1 MFVLLIYLLL
11 ALAVSFLCSILE
23 AALLSMPPSFVRQ
36 QQQSGSKAGA
46 LLAEIKSNI
55 DRPIAAILTLNTVAH
70 TVGAAGVG
78 AQAVAVFGEA
88 YFGLI
93 SAVLTFLIL
102 VFSEIIPK
110 TIGAQY
116 WRSLTSF
123 TAYTCR
129 AIVVG
134 TLPLVWLSEQLTK
147 LMQPKDII
155 GHGVSRDEVVA
166 LAQVGLSEGVLD
178 ETESRVIGNLIRLRG
193 IRVESIMTPRLVLGM
208 VSDTTTCEGAMAHR
222 ATHRFSRILVYSDSP
237 ENVVGYALR
246 NDILR
251 QVANDEHD
259 KQVGALKRPIRI
271 VSEFATVSSLFR
283 TFVANNEQI
292 ALVVDEFGGTSG
304 VVTME
309 DIIET
314 LLGLEIVDESD
325 RDVDM
330 RELARQRMSERKAG
344 SGAPEEPGV

>member
-1 MFVLLIYLLL
+1 MVLLLTYLLL

-36 QQQSGSKAGA
+36 QQQTGSKAGV
-46 LLAEIKSNI
+46 LLARIKGNI

-93 SAVLTFLIL
+93 SAVLTLLIL

-110 TIGAQY
+110 TIGALY
-116 WRSLTSF
+116 WRPLANF
-123 TAYTCR
+123 TAYACR
-129 AIVVG
+129 AIVVS

-147 LMQPKDII
+147 LLQPKDSLASS
-155 GHGVSRDEVVA
+155 VSRDELVA
-166 LAQVGLSEGVLD
+166 LAKVGLSEGVLD
-178 ETESRVIGNLIRLRG
+178 EAESRIISNLIRLRST
-193 IRVESIMTPRLVLGM
+193 RVEGIMTPRTVLGALPETL
-208 VSDTTTCEGAMAHR
+208 SCGKAMDRR
-222 ATHRFSRILVYSDSP
+222 ATHRFSRVLIYSDEP
-237 ENVVGYALR
+237 DNIIGYALR

-251 QVANDEHD
+251 HVAEDAHS
-259 KQVGALKRPIRI
+259 KPVGALKRPIRI
-271 VSEFATVSSLFR
+271 VTEFATVASLFSA
-283 TFVANNEQI
+283 FIASNDQI

-304 VVTME
+304 LVTLE

-330 RELARQRMSERKAG
+330 RELARQRWSERIG
-344 SGAPEEPGV
+344 QSGGADDVGV